1 MRNRS
6 FFSALAGRT
15 FGRSS
20 SVVASRFDR
29 LRPRRLLPR
38 GSSRPGGARVSEA
51 LRATSPFILAIFAFI
66 ALFNGAFHSAFH
78 CHCDCERVYCVEQ
91 TSFDGARPSVEGESH
106 THDDAVECP
115 ICRFVTLCRAFV
127 WLPTAIVLSVATRKI
142 LSTST
147 QVLYGVL
154 CLAHKGRAP
163 PRFSLS

>member
-1 MRNRS
+1 MRNRN
-6 FFSALAGRT
+6 FFSALSSGT
-15 FGRSS
+15 FARSS
-20 SVVASRFDR
+20 SVATARFGR

-38 GSSRPGGARVSEA
+38 GSSRPGGARFSEA
-51 LRATSPFILAIFAFI
+51 LRATSPLILAIFAFI
-66 ALFNGAFHSAFH
+66 ALFNGAFHSALHSH
-78 CHCDCERVYCVEQ
+78 CACERVCLVEQ
-91 TSFDGARPSVEGESH
+91 ASFDGARPSVEGESH
-106 THDDAVECP
+106 HCDDAVECP

-127 WLPTAIVLSVATRKI
+127 WLPTTIVLFVATRKI